1 MTPEAADFLAKAVRT
16 IARAERVLH
25 AGEPVDAARD
35 AYIAALSAA
44 RAIVFEKTG
53 KSPKTHNGSR
63 ALFLLL
69 ISQGLSVPRDVAQF
83 LEDGFALKTRAD
95 YGVDDAISVATA
107 TEAVALGQAF
117 VRAVSELLEQTKA

>member
-1 MTPEAADFLAKAVRT
+1 VTPESADFLAKAKRT
-16 IARAERVLH
+16 VARAERVLR

-44 RAIVFEKTG
+44 RAIIFEKTG

-69 ISQGLSVPRDVAQF
+69 ISQGLNVPRDVAQF

-95 YGVDDAISVATA
+95 
-107 TEAVALGQAF
+107 
-117 VRAVSELLEQTKA
+117 

>member
-1 MTPEAADFLAKAVRT
+1 MTPESADFLAKAKRT
-16 IARAERVLH
+16 IERAERVLR
-25 AGEPVDAARD
+25 AGEPVYAARD
-35 AYIAALSAA
+35 AYIAASSAA
-44 RAIVFEKTG
+44 RAIIFEKTA

-69 ISQGLSVPRDVAQF
+69 VSQGLNVPRDVAQF

-95 YGVDDAISVATA
+95 YGVDDSISVDTA

-117 VRAVSELLEQTKA
+117 VRAISAFLDQT